1 MLGLWLSSYPYM
13 LWMPLMNIIK
23 KKMDSLYSNR
33 LVCNLFNLSDW
44 WKLLGTIHD
53 IRHCPNF
60 LKPLPPLEHPRA
72 LRFLDFR
79 LSIFSKPSPPPLLGR
94 PLCMVPYM
102 NYIYIWYY
110 LILFKIVYI
119 HQGRGMQLVWYTM
132 AVGTWWYRKIFF
144 WITVST

>member
-1 MLGLWLSSYPYM
+1 M

-23 KKMDSLYSNR
+23 KKMDSLYSIR

-110 LILFKIVYI
+110 LILSITACIRTHTHIYI
-119 HQGRGMQLVWYTM
+119 YSGSQNVRRQWFLANKKFNLRAIFMIFGMY
-132 AVGTWWYRKIFF
+132 I
-144 WITVST
+144 

>member
-23 KKMDSLYSNR
+23 KKMDSLYSIR

-110 LILFKIVYI
+110 LILSIIACIRTHTHTHTHIYIYIYIYI
-119 HQGRGMQLVWYTM
+119 HIYIYIYVYN
-132 AVGTWWYRKIFF
+132 
-144 WITVST
+144 

>member
-1 MLGLWLSSYPYM
+1 M

-23 KKMDSLYSNR
+23 KKMDSLYSIR

-72 LRFLDFR
+72 LRFLDFK

-110 LILFKIVYI
+110 LILSII
-119 HQGRGMQLVWYTM
+119 ACIRTHTHTHTH
-132 AVGTWWYRKIFF
+132 TWRSYSDILWISFLD
-144 WITVST
+144 WITDPEWVSNTD